1 MKNAGNEQA
10 RNSYFTPAM
19 SMSIDKLLYDE
30 SKDLEHWKSWSDDK
44 WIAKMRDRLP
54 LTNQTRDHIAD
65 CNQLIDKLVLEV
77 VYSKEYTESK
87 YIEEL
92 LRMEIEIVRVYITDQ
107 REIDNLV
114 DRLIR
119 RVGKEANTR
128 PIETTLIELQT
139 HLLNKKREKKLAS
152 IPRYCGEVTNW
163 LYNRREEYRTWK
175 KRNFDAS
182 IRGTHHTTQEAT
194 SRDRDRSPKPSS
206 QGKRKDKGKTKS
218 PSRTVTAVN
227 RDSKQCDGCGKMG
240 HLRADCRMMNIHP
253 DFHKS

>member
-1 MKNAGNEQA
+1 LKNAGNEQA

-19 SMSIDKLLYDE
+19 SMSIDNLLYDE

-54 LTNQTRDHIAD
+54 LTYQTRDHIAD

-77 VYSKEYTESK
+77 VYSKENTESK

-119 RVGKEANTR
+119 RVGKEASSRRN
-128 PIETTLIELQT
+128 ETTLIELQT

-152 IPRYCGEVTNW
+152 IP
-163 LYNRREEYRTWK
+163 
-175 KRNFDAS
+175 
-182 IRGTHHTTQEAT
+182 Q
-194 SRDRDRSPKPSS
+194 
-206 QGKRKDKGKTKS
+206 
-218 PSRTVTAVN
+218 
-227 RDSKQCDGCGKMG
+227 
-240 HLRADCRMMNIHP
+240 
-253 DFHKS
+253 